1 MTAPKYGEFA
11 CNCYL
16 AGVSII
22 RSIETYAKDNN
33 EPVPTDEEI
42 EAAMAYVRREFP
54 YKQNLRRKK

>member
-33 EPVPTDEEI
+33 EPAPTDEQI
-42 EAAMAYVRREFP
+42 ETAMAYVRREFP
-54 YKQNLRRKK
+54 YK